1 MDKNFNSFAISVDNL
16 VTPNLPGQGPIKRY
30 EHNEENNE
38 NLDVKQATT
47 LNDPKNKAI
56 IAKKE
61 LRESNQTM
69 LNDKN

>member
-1 MDKNFNSFAISVDNL
+1 MDNL
-16 VTPNLPGQGPIKRY
+16 VTPNLPGQDPIKKY
-30 EHNEENNE
+30 EHKEKNNQ

-47 LNDPKNKAI
+47 LDDPKNKAI